1 VSAAPLSISVIIP
14 THNRADSLLRTI
26 HALERQTHPASDFE
40 LIVVADGCRD
50 DTAARAERHRA
61 SFPIRVLVQDA
72 RGAAAARNAGA
83 ARARGRLVLFIDDD
97 VEPTAELVAAHVRA
111 HADRSRSAVVGPY
124 PPAAAGS
131 MSFFRLTVRTWWVD
145 KFAEMAEP
153 GHRFTY
159 KDLLSGNLSLELDT
173 FRELGGFDD
182 RIKHAG
188 GEDYEL
194 GICLLKAGGS
204 IVFAP
209 RAMAVH
215 HEHETMTLD
224 GSMRRARHEGV
235 ANANIACRHPD
246 LRLDLFRELDPAY
259 SRASARLYALV
270 YKRPRLG
277 WMLARGARRALPWL
291 ESLRMRH
298 RWRKLYAALFSYWR
312 WRGVADALGDAAALA
327 RFLQDAPA
335 PRDPEAE
342 IEIDLELGLAA
353 AEARLDALRP
363 SCVTL
368 CAGSMEVAH
377 IADINGAERLAG
389 RHLRPI
395 IATHFP
401 VPLLRALVTPGREPG
416 DSRERAPTWHAPIK
430 VHEIELSDD
439 LRPIMGLGRYES
451 LRALVRNHDRPL
463 GWIHLANA
471 ENRSTMPV
479 ERLRAAIQAQC
490 WNAIDDEIVRN
501 LMPEPR
507 ADWQPLCTVI
517 VCSRDRPVMLEK
529 CLAALERL
537 RYPAH
542 EVLVVDNA
550 PSSDAT
556 ARVVQSSRARYCR
569 EDRPGL
575 DWARNRGIA
584 EAKGEIVAFVDDD
597 ALPDPK
603 WLDAIVAAFAEP
615 EVMAVGGMVA
625 AAELETPAQILFE
638 LPLGGM
644 TQSTRRRTL
653 RRGSVTTTEMLWSSA
668 YGVGT
673 NMAFRRS
680 LFDTEARFAE
690 FLDVGTPSGS
700 GGDTEMFQRLVAHGH
715 TVVYEP
721 AALVW
726 HVHRRSEADLLRQLR
741 ANGLGFGAYL
751 CACMRNRSAGRL
763 AVIGFALKHWLWGWI
778 LRRLVRPRG
787 LPRRFVWAELRGA
800 LRSPIAFRDSVAHA
814 RRVAAR
820 WHCTSRVPTVEPV
833 DDHTNPTSN

>member
-1 VSAAPLSISVIIP
+1 VSAARPSISVIIP
-14 THNRADSLLRTI
+14 THNRVDCLLRTI
-26 HALERQTHPASDFE
+26 RALERQTHPADDFE

-50 DTAARAERHRA
+50 DTVARVEQYRGR
-61 SFPIRVLVQDA
+61 FPIHVLVQDA

-97 VEPTAELVAAHVRA
+97 VEPTAELVAEHVRA
-111 HADRSRSAVVGPY
+111 HTDRSRCAVIGPY
-124 PPAAAGS
+124 PPAAMAS
-131 MSFFRLTVRTWWVD
+131 MSFFRLTVRMWWVD
-145 KFAEMAEP
+145 KFAAMEEP

-173 FRELGGFDD
+173 FHDLGGFDD

-194 GICLLKAGGS
+194 GIRLLKAGGS

-209 RAMAVH
+209 EAKAAH

-224 GSMRRARHEGV
+224 GSLRRARHEGV
-235 ANANIACRHPD
+235 ANVNIASLHPE

-259 SRASARLYALV
+259 SKGSARLHSLIYGQ
-270 YKRPRLG
+270 PRLG
-277 WMLARGARRALPWL
+277 EMLARGARRALPWL
-291 ESLRMRH
+291 EKLRMRN

-327 RFLQDAPA
+327 RFVQDAPVS
-335 PRDPEAE
+335 RDAEAE
-342 IEIDLELGLAA
+342 LEIDLDAGLCA
-353 AEARLDALRP
+353 AEARVDELRP
-363 SCVTL
+363 TCVTL
-368 CAGSMEVAH
+368 RAGSREVAH
-377 IADINGAERLAG
+377 LSHVDGAERLSG
-389 RHLRPI
+389 RHLRPML
-395 IATHFP
+395 AAFFP
-401 VPLLRALVTPGREPG
+401 VPVLRALVTRGREPD
-416 DSRERAPTWHAPIK
+416 DSREHAPTWNAPIK
-430 VHEIELSDD
+430 VHEIELGDD
-439 LRPIMGLGRYES
+439 LRPITGLSRYQS
-451 LRALVRNHDRPL
+451 VRALVRNAGRPL
-463 GWIHLANA
+463 GWIHLTNP
-471 ENRSTMPV
+471 EHRSTMPA
-479 ERLRAAIQAQC
+479 ERLHAAIHAQF
-490 WNAIDDEIVRN
+490 WNAIDDEIVRS
-501 LMPEPR
+501 LVPEPR
-507 ADWQPLCTVI
+507 ADWRPMCTVV
-517 VCSRDRPVMLEK
+517 VCSRDRPVMLAK
-529 CLAALERL
+529 CLAALDRL

-550 PSSDAT
+550 PSTDAT
-556 ARVVQSSRARYCR
+556 ARLVHSSRARYCR

-584 EAKGEIVAFVDDD
+584 EAKGEIVAFLDDD
-597 ALPDPK
+597 ARPDPG
-603 WLDAIVAAFAEP
+603 WLDAIVAAFNEP

-625 AAELETPAQILFE
+625 PAELETRAQILFE

-644 TQSTRRRTL
+644 TQSTRRWTV
-653 RRGSVTTTEMLWSSA
+653 RRASITTTEMLWSSA

-700 GGDTEMFQRLVAHGH
+700 GGDLEMFQRLVAHGH

-726 HVHRRSEADLLRQLR
+726 HVHRRSESDLLRQLR
-741 ANGLGFGAYL
+741 ANGLGFGSYL
-751 CACMRNRSAGRL
+751 WTCTRNRSAGRL
-763 AVIGFALKHWLWGWI
+763 AVLGFALRKWLWGWL

-800 LRSPIAFRDSVAHA
+800 LRSPLAFRASVAHA

-820 WHCTSRVPTVEPV
+820 WHGASGVGALQPV
-833 DDHTNPTSN
+833 DDHTNPARN